1 MVRLLLKHGADPLL
15 YKQDEEEA
23 PLYQAVAGGDLEVV
37 KVILNDW
44 AGEPLP
50 LSIGVV
56 CGCWYRRKAPGYLP
70 KGTQE
75 RVCVSDRWT
84 TRCRLD
90 RVCL

>member
-1 MVRLLLKHGADPLL
+1 MVRLLLKHGADSLL
-15 YKQDEEEA
+15 YKHDEEVA
-23 PLYQAVAGGDLEVV
+23 PLYQAVASGEVEVV

-56 CGCWYRRKAPGYLP
+56 SGCWHRRKAPGYLP
-70 KGTQE
+70 KSTQE

-84 TRCRLD
+84 TRFRLD
-90 RVCL
+90 RSSL